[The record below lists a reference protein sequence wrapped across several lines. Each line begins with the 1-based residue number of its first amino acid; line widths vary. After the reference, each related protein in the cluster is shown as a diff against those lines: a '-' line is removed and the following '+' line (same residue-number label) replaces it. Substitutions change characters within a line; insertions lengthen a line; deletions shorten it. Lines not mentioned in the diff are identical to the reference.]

1 MHPEASAWVA
11 RFATDEALVGLEF
24 GSRDINGSIQGH
36 FPNTT
41 WTGVDIA
48 EGPGCDI
55 VADASTYQHPEL
67 VDLVVCCEVF
77 EHTALWPEIVA
88 NSFLQLKSGG
98 MAIFTAA
105 GRGRGPHSAVDGC
118 ALREGEHY
126 ENVDE
131 YRFDQTLVL
140 AGFTDIEV
148 DWIANPGDVRAFGR
162 RP

>member
-11 RFATDEALVGLEF
+11 KFATDDELIGVEF

-36 FPNTT
+36 FPNTM

-48 EGPGCDI
+48 EGPGCDV
-55 VADASTYQHPEL
+55 VADASTYTHPEL

-88 NSFLQLKSGG
+88 NSFAQLKSGG
-98 MAIFTAA
+98 MAIFTCA
-105 GRGRGPHSAVDGC
+105 GRGRGAHSAVDGEG
-118 ALREGEHY
+118 LREGEWY

-131 YRFDQTLVL
+131 YKFDQTMVL
-140 AGFTDIEV
+140 AGFVDIEV
-148 DWIANPGDVRAFGR
+148 EWIANPGDVRAFGR

>member
-1 MHPEASAWVA
+1 MHAEASAWVA
-11 RFATDEALVGLEF
+11 RFATDEPLIGLEF

-36 FPNTT
+36 FPNTR